1 MVIEYY
7 NGHLPIHKIRDLL
20 KISQQGTT
28 AYHIVEGAKK
38 IGFDAKGVK
47 CDVDDINEDNIILPC
62 IANVVINNSYKHFI
76 VIYKIDFIKNT
87 ILIADPSNK
96 LMTMSFDIFKTIF
109 SGVLIL
115 LYPKDEIPCEK
126 SINQK
131 IKLLTYIVKTHPKLI
146 KQIGILSLFITL
158 FSISS
163 SFFLESISS
172 SITKYNSSDI
182 LILVI
187 FLFATITF
195 LKCLTNYFREKVLLI
210 KNEKINLRFTLDTL
224 KKVLSLPYKIY
235 CNKTTGDMITHVMD
249 VSVIRDSCCKIFLTL
264 LVDLPLTFLA
274 VFVLILINS
283 KLFLL
288 SVIVLSF
295 NIIIILGF
303 KDYFKESVDKIKKS
317 NILVTNHMV
326 ESICNYETLKGIN
339 VSEPIFEQFEKKFVS
354 LLKDSYNYESVICLQ
369 KFLKCFVSEA
379 GLILIYGIGALLVI
393 NDKISFSSLLTFGTL
408 LNYFYEPVQNLINLE
423 SDIRELDLVL
433 NRMTQLDIKNSNNGI
448 TNELCSGDIKISNLS
463 YTYDD
468 RKKILSNINLNIK
481 SGEKIIVLGKSGS
494 GKSTLAKILMKYYE
508 IDRGKIFINNIDIV
522 DYLSSNGISY
532 ISQSENLFNASL
544 YDNITLYENVKF
556 NSVLDICDICELSDI
571 ISKSQLGFNF
581 LVEENGANF
590 SGGER
595 QRIVLARTLIR
606 KFNILIIDEGLNQ
619 IDSNLERRII
629 KKIFNKF
636 KNKTIIIISHR
647 LDNLD
652 LYDRKIILENGEI
665 VDDTSKSK

>member
-195 LKCLTNYFREKVLLI
+195 LKCLTNYFREKV
-210 KNEKINLRFTLDTL
+210 
-224 KKVLSLPYKIY
+224 
-235 CNKTTGDMITHVMD
+235 
-249 VSVIRDSCCKIFLTL
+249 
-264 LVDLPLTFLA
+264 
-274 VFVLILINS
+274 
-283 KLFLL
+283 
-288 SVIVLSF
+288 
-295 NIIIILGF
+295 
-303 KDYFKESVDKIKKS
+303 
-317 NILVTNHMV
+317 
-326 ESICNYETLKGIN
+326 
-339 VSEPIFEQFEKKFVS
+339 
-354 LLKDSYNYESVICLQ
+354 
-369 KFLKCFVSEA
+369 
-379 GLILIYGIGALLVI
+379 
-393 NDKISFSSLLTFGTL
+393 
-408 LNYFYEPVQNLINLE
+408 
-423 SDIRELDLVL
+423 
-433 NRMTQLDIKNSNNGI
+433 
-448 TNELCSGDIKISNLS
+448 
-463 YTYDD
+463 
-468 RKKILSNINLNIK
+468 
-481 SGEKIIVLGKSGS
+481 
-494 GKSTLAKILMKYYE
+494 
-508 IDRGKIFINNIDIV
+508 
-522 DYLSSNGISY
+522 
-532 ISQSENLFNASL
+532 
-544 YDNITLYENVKF
+544 
-556 NSVLDICDICELSDI
+556 
-571 ISKSQLGFNF
+571 
-581 LVEENGANF
+581 
-590 SGGER
+590 
-595 QRIVLARTLIR
+595 
-606 KFNILIIDEGLNQ
+606 
-619 IDSNLERRII
+619 
-629 KKIFNKF
+629 
-636 KNKTIIIISHR
+636 
-647 LDNLD
+647 
-652 LYDRKIILENGEI
+652 
-665 VDDTSKSK
+665 